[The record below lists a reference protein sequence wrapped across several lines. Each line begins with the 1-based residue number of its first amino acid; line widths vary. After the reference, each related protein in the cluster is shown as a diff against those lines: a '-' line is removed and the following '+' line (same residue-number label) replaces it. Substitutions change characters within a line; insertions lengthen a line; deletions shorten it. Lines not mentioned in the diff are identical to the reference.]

1 MYYMKIVYGK
11 LGEVFNMK
19 SKNEIPMY
27 MQVFWNLVFEK
38 LKNVYE
44 TVICLRIFDS
54 SILYIKIY

>member
-1 MYYMKIVYGK
+1 MYMKIVYGK

-19 SKNEIPMY
+19 NKNEIPMY

-44 TVICLRIFDS
+44 TVICFKGFLIVVFYR
-54 SILYIKIY
+54 

>member
-19 SKNEIPMY
+19 NKNEIPMY

-38 LKNVYE
+38 LQNVYE

>member
-38 LKNVYE
+38 LQNVYE